1 MSDKNYG
8 ICTPGCFNQG
18 AKLVSALVIA
28 DVAEQSDNDIILF
41 NDQAVIGVH
50 SGMIKSIKNSSFS

>member
-18 AKLVSALVIA
+18 AKLVSALVMA
-28 DVAEQSDNDIILF
+28 DVAEQSDIILF

-50 SGMIKSIKNSSFS
+50 SGMIKA

>member
-28 DVAEQSDNDIILF
+28 DVAEQSHNDIILF

-50 SGMIKSIKNSSFS
+50 SGMIKA